1 MGKNIEV
8 GDIVTLQSGS
18 MPMTV
23 LSVDEGTDELVLAY
37 SDLSANILRESL
49 PMSCVQLTEK
59 RWTIEILDSEI
70 DEEDNFN

>member
-59 RWTIEILDSEI
+59 RWTIEILDSDI
-70 DEEDNFN
+70 EEKNDFD

>member
-70 DEEDNFN
+70 DEENNFD